1 MHRGLAPVMKTA
13 MRLIG
18 VPAGDPYPPYVP
30 LTREEAAALEAE
42 LKKTVLFAK
51 RQPAHADH

>member
-1 MHRGLAPVMKTA
+1 MKTA

-42 LKKTVLFAK
+42 LKKTVLFAN